1 MIIFHRWGRRLEQ
14 AEIRHSVWD
23 LERMVTVIVIAFTIV
38 DIIYIIA
45 NFIGVMIIK
54 RMMRYFFDAPEE
66 KKLSENIGYTVCYL
80 YLILAYFS
88 KLHTNLY
95 MAGYFAILLLIT
107 LPYRASFSRK
117 LFVAFFSLVAILNF
131 DGIFL
136 ILCRSAVVL
145 LHFETTYYVWS
156 VIASKLAL
164 WTFIRF
170 LAKSDRGRRA
180 SEEIPRNYGILL
192 VVTPALSLHILSLM
206 AMLDISSFQLFL
218 SVLCIVCINLVAFVL
233 YDNTVSLYEVRTEKE
248 ILAQRTMKSI
258 EQLDIMSST
267 VENLRIFRHDIVNHF
282 MVLRYYIEKN
292 RMSDSLKYLEK
303 MEEICRN
310 EQRIKSGNAVI
321 DSMLNYKIS
330 EAARRG
336 IEVEYEVEIPEK
348 LLMEDFDLTCIL
360 GNLLDNAV
368 EAAEKTEE
376 KFIGLKLKYRE
387 KGVLFFKIQNTFSG
401 DLIVADDTLMT
412 TKEDRAGHGF
422 GLISVRKSIQKYD
435 GIMRIRREGNIFGIT
450 VLLRVRKAERLKKAA
465 M

>member
-1 MIIFHRWGRRLEQ
+1 
-14 AEIRHSVWD
+14 
-23 LERMVTVIVIAFTIV
+23 
-38 DIIYIIA
+38 
-45 NFIGVMIIK
+45 
-54 RMMRYFFDAPEE
+54 
-66 KKLSENIGYTVCYL
+66 
-80 YLILAYFS
+80 
-88 KLHTNLY
+88 
-95 MAGYFAILLLIT
+95 
-107 LPYRASFSRK
+107 
-117 LFVAFFSLVAILNF
+117 
-131 DGIFL
+131 
-136 ILCRSAVVL
+136 
-145 LHFETTYYVWS
+145 
-156 VIASKLAL
+156 
-164 WTFIRF
+164 
-170 LAKSDRGRRA
+170 
-180 SEEIPRNYGILL
+180 
-192 VVTPALSLHILSLM
+192 
-206 AMLDISSFQLFL
+206 
-218 SVLCIVCINLVAFVL
+218 
-233 YDNTVSLYEVRTEKE
+233 
-248 ILAQRTMKSI
+248 
-258 EQLDIMSST
+258 
-267 VENLRIFRHDIVNHF
+267 
-282 MVLRYYIEKN
+282 
-292 RMSDSLKYLEK
+292 MSDSLKYLEK

-330 EAARRG
+330 EAVRRG

-465 M
+465 I